1 VTTTLWRLLVLA
13 VVSSLALPIAVVVA
27 PGERSLL
34 VRVELL
40 LLGGCAL
47 WAMANLVGRAAPR
60 PPRLPLDPGPAARP
74 IKPGPPTSLSAV
86 NRRLRLATIH
96 AGDAHH
102 WVRPLIRDIAAD
114 RMALRRGLDI
124 DPSTPAQVADVQRI
138 LGPVAWELSRRS
150 ARPDDPFAP
159 GVPRADLEQAVT
171 ALEGI

>member
-1 VTTTLWRLLVLA
+1 VTTTLWRLVMLV
-13 VVSSLALPIAVVVA
+13 VVSSLILPFALFVA

-47 WAMANLVGRAAPR
+47 WAMTNLVDRAAPR
-60 PPRLPLDPGPAARP
+60 PPRLPLDPGPAPRP
-74 IKPGPPTSLSAV
+74 TKPGPPTSLSAV

-114 RMALRRGLDI
+114 RLALRRGLDL
-124 DPSTPAQVADVQRI
+124 DPSLPAQAAEVQRI

-150 ARPDDPFAP
+150 ARPEDPFAP
-159 GVPRADLEQAVT
+159 GIAPADLDEAVT
-171 ALEGI
+171 ALERI